1 MKPHPGD
8 QLWTLRFPSCNV
20 SCHDLHNLLPGAP
33 QHPCSRRR
41 YSFLCRRFSGVS
53 CFGRPF
59 ICGSPTSSELRG
71 DVFPRVP
78 GSLLRTAPFTRRWRV
93 WLVIRSG
100 CVSRAKIFSSR
111 LPFWLRRSR
120 QRLVAA
126 GRLVGCAEAAA
137 HDFLMSFERVHPSAA
152 ATNVIDGVEPS
163 RRPDSLQLEVR
174 LAALFRVAPLA
185 ACPWALPVARVI
197 PRRLCISCTYER
209 TPVAHG

>member
-1 MKPHPGD
+1 MEFTFSLL
-8 QLWTLRFPSCNV
+8 QC
-20 SCHDLHNLLPGAP
+20 LLPRLA
-33 QHPCSRRR
+33 QFASRRA
-41 YSFLCRRFSGVS
+41 SAPMLSPSVFLSLQE
-53 CFGRPF
+53 
-59 ICGSPTSSELRG
+59 ILRG
-71 DVFPRVP
+71 VLFWSTLHLWVTDIQRTPR
-78 GSLLRTAPFTRRWRV
+78 RRLSKGARQLTSDSPV
-93 WLVIRSG
+93 HKTMARLACHQKRLCLPS
-100 CVSRAKIFSSR
+100 KIFSSR

-137 HDFLMSFERVHPSAA
+137 HVFLMSFERVHPSAA